1 MLPESLP
8 TQSDSN
14 SHHSHHGQTWR
25 ICYHNLMSSSNVSV
39 ARWTP
44 PKKNTAF
51 GHPDPAGPP
60 TTRHC
65 QHLPWWTAIR
75 FCWLYQH
82 PGAKGKL
89 GTFLQRKMEKSI
101 NLLLCQDVDIVKD
114 IYIYI
119 MCILMIL
126 RWTSGKNKGKWILD
140 IYTSCCNQFSK
151 KSTWN
156 L

>member
-1 MLPESLP
+1 MHYAKELPMLSESLP
-8 TQSDSN
+8 TQSDPN
-14 SHHSHHGQTWR
+14 SHHSHHGQSWR
-25 ICYHNLMSSSNVSV
+25 ICYHNLELHGPFPVRMFLIFDVILQRLSGPLS
-39 ARWTP
+39 

-114 IYIYI
+114 IYILCVSWWY
-119 MCILMIL
+119 
-126 RWTSGKNKGKWILD
+126 
-140 IYTSCCNQFSK
+140 
-151 KSTWN
+151 
-156 L
+156 

>member
-1 MLPESLP
+1 MHYTKELPMLPESLP

-119 MCILMIL
+119 YYVYPDDTKMNL
-126 RWTSGKNKGKWILD
+126 R
-140 IYTSCCNQFSK
+140 K
-151 KSTWN
+151 KQRKMNTRH
-156 L
+156 LYIML